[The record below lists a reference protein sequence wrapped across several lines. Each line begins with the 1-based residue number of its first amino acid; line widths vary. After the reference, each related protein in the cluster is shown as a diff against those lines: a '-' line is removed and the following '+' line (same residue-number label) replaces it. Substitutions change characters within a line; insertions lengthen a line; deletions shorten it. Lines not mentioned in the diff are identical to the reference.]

1 MDNIKKKENMKEDKH
16 IIRKKVQNSNV
27 QKIKDQYEDRIW
39 KERKLELKENRI
51 ETICN
56 SPIRKRKQKE
66 EIKKKLNN
74 SLKKLRNSKQPAGMK
89 LIPNNQRS
97 IWEYWGKKDS
107 EKDTR
112 GGTFDP
118 KPNL

>member
-1 MDNIKKKENMKEDKH
+1 MKIEEKH

-89 LIPNNQRS
+89 PIPNNQRS
-97 IWEYWGKKDS
+97 IWEYWGKKDQ